1 MSLSLSLSAF
11 VIVTSSK
18 NQKLDLRL
26 TELHFTELSQSLRH
40 SHSLW
45 TDKKDKMTDEYGGI
59 EDGLYVEERFKT
71 IANHLIHK
79 T

>member
-45 TDKKDKMTDEYGGI
+45 TDKNDKMADE
-59 EDGLYVEERFKT
+59 
-71 IANHLIHK
+71 
-79 T
+79 